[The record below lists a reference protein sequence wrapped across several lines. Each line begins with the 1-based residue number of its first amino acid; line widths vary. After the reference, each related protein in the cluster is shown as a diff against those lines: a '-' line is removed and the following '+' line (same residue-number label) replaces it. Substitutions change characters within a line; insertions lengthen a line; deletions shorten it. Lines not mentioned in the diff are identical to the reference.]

1 MKVRFDK
8 SFVKALDR
16 IQDPNVLKRIESVLL
31 KAEKASALS
40 EPTNLKKLKGYTS
53 YYRIKIGDYRLGLE
67 TLSADEIRFITVLH
81 RKEIYRKFP

>member
-40 EPTNLKKLKGYTS
+40 ELTNLKKLKGYTS

-67 TLSADEIRFITVLH
+67 TLSAD
-81 RKEIYRKFP
+81 